1 MDMQI
6 SQAFVGAR
14 LFDGDAFR
22 DKVALL
28 VSHDRVHAVVPERDL
43 SEHDPVIRL
52 DGGIIVPGFIDAQVN
67 GYAGK
72 MLNASP
78 TAGTV
83 TAIAASLRTMGTTA
97 ILPTIMTDSPAA
109 MRAAVRAVTSAV
121 TKDACI
127 VGMHLEGPHLSPT
140 RRGIHP
146 GEHMRP
152 VEDADIDYYIEARE
166 SLGVLMITVAGE
178 QITPGQVRELTAGG
192 VVVSLGHTD
201 CDFTTAMSLF
211 DAGATGVSHLFNAM
225 SGFSHRAPGAV
236 GAALEHPS
244 VWCSIIA
251 DGHHVLPPAMR
262 IAHRAKRGEG
272 RLFLITDAMSLAG
285 SAEQSFMLHG
295 TEIRKHAGDFCS
307 RLLMPDGTLA
317 GSDLEMLTA
326 IRYTLLNVETG
337 LTEALRM
344 ATSYPARF
352 LGLKDRGYLRPG
364 HRADFLHLT
373 DTLHI
378 AGVWTGGRKICDGQ
392 DEHRPHRPAHR
403 IM

>member
-1 MDMQI
+1 MQI

-28 VSHDRVHAVVPERDL
+28 VSHGRVHAVVPERDL

-72 MLNASP
+72 LLNASP
-78 TAGTV
+78 SVGTV
-83 TAIAASLRTMGTTA
+83 TAMAASLRTMGTTA
-97 ILPTIMTDSPAA
+97 ILPTMMTDSPAA
-109 MRAAVRAVTSAV
+109 VRAAVKAVTAAAARDS
-121 TKDACI
+121 CI
-127 VGMHLEGPHLSPT
+127 AGMHLEGPHLWPA

-146 GEHMRP
+146 GEYIRP
-152 VEDADIDYYIEARE
+152 VEDADIDFYLEARE
-166 SLGVLMITVAGE
+166 SLGVLIITVAGE

-201 CDFTTAMSLF
+201 CDFTTAMALF

-251 DGHHVLPPAMR
+251 DGHHVSPPALR

-285 SAEQSFMLHG
+285 SPDESFTLHG
-295 TEIRKHAGDFCS
+295 SEITKHAGDFCS
-307 RLLMPDGTLA
+307 RLLMTDGTLA
-317 GSDLEMLTA
+317 GSDLDMLTA
-326 IRYTLLNVETG
+326 IRYTLLNMETG

-352 LGLKDRGYLRPG
+352 LGLNDRGHLRPG

-392 DEHRPHRPAHR
+392 EDQGTRRPAHR